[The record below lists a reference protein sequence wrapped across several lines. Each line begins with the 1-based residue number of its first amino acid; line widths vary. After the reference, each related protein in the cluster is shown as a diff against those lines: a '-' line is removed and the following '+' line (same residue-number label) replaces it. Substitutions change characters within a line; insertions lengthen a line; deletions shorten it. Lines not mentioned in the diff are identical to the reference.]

1 VPIIRIISLDISG
14 KSTGWC
20 DFIDG
25 KLKSSGVIKTDP
37 KEKWPARLSDFRS
50 KLSHLLIDKKPTHV
64 VIENNFAKINIK
76 VLKMLSQFAGVAN
89 ECCKTLLGIDAY
101 TMSNTTPKAYF
112 KVKNKEQLYEVIVDF
127 FELPDNWEYK
137 KCNDMSDA
145 IAQAT
150 CYYDKLFGNKIRI
163 ETPYGYLFKIKE
175 KQCGKRNKIKCDKN

>member
-1 VPIIRIISLDISG
+1 VSMVKIISLDVSA

-20 DFIDG
+20 YFVDG
-25 KLKSSGVIKTDP
+25 KLKSSGVIKTNAKMELP
-37 KEKWPARLSDFRS
+37 SRLCEFRAQLRLLLSDKR
-50 KLSHLLIDKKPTHV
+50 PTHI
-64 VIENNFAKINIK
+64 VIENNFAKINMK

-89 ECCKTLLGIDAY
+89 ECCKTILGIDPY
-101 TMSNTTPKAYF
+101 TMSNTTPKSYF

-150 CYYDKLFGNKIRI
+150 CYYDKLLKNKIRI
-163 ETPYGYLFKIKE
+163 EKSYGYLFKIKE
-175 KQCGKRNKIKCDKN
+175 G